1 MYDLHFAMVL
11 HLMDMRAEEARR
23 WAETEHMLRE
33 AGLDQRAWPS
43 WQGHRLLLV
52 RAGAWLVTVG
62 QRLQLHFQ
70 PEAPSFEGKGIG
82 GREAARS

>member
-1 MYDLHFAMVL
+1 MYDPQVVMVL
-11 HLMDMRAEEARR
+11 YLMDMRAEEARR
-23 WAETEHMLRE
+23 WAEIEQMLRE
-33 AGLDQRAWPS
+33 AGRDQRARPS

-70 PEAPSFEGKGIG
+70 PEAPSFEGKGVG
-82 GREAARS
+82 RREAARP